1 LSGSN
6 IHPLSAI
13 RNPKS
18 QIPNQFTLEAD
29 AMIIKT
35 LPVGPI
41 MANCFIVGCEETLEA
56 AVIDPGDEADKILQ
70 AVADLDLNVKT
81 IINTHGH
88 FDHVSANKGIY
99 TATKAPILIH
109 ALDASMLEQISAS
122 AANWG
127 LSAEDSPPPDRT
139 INDGDTIAFGRI
151 TLKVIH
157 TPGHTPGGIS
167 LFADGHVFVG
177 DTLFA
182 GSIGRTDFPGGD
194 FATLKS
200 SIQDKLFELGDEVR
214 VYTGHGPETTI
225 GHEKQHNPFVGVNA
239 MY

>member
-1 LSGSN
+1 M
-6 IHPLSAI
+6 
-13 RNPKS
+13 
-18 QIPNQFTLEAD
+18 LEVD
-29 AMIIKT
+29 LMIIKT

-41 MANCFIVGCEETLEA
+41 MANCFIVGCKKTLEA
-56 AVIDPGDEADKILQ
+56 AVIDPGDEADKILES
-70 AVADLDLNVKT
+70 VAALNLTVRF

-88 FDHVSANKGIY
+88 FDHVSANKAVNA
-99 TATKAPILIH
+99 ATQAPILIH
-109 ALDASMLEQISAS
+109 ALDAPMLGKISAS

-127 LSAEDSPPPDRT
+127 LSAENSPSPDRT
-139 INDGDTIAFGRI
+139 VDDGDTITFGKI
-151 TLKVIH
+151 SFNVIH

-167 LFADGHVFVG
+167 LYIDGHVFVG

-200 SIQDKLFELGDEVR
+200 SIQDKLFTLGDDVR
-214 VYTGHGPETTI
+214 VYTGHGPETSI
-225 GHEKQHNPFVGVNA
+225 GRERQHNPFVGVNA

>member
-1 LSGSN
+1 
-6 IHPLSAI
+6 
-13 RNPKS
+13 
-18 QIPNQFTLEAD
+18 
-29 AMIIKT
+29 M
-35 LPVGPI
+35 
-41 MANCFIVGCEETLEA
+41 
-56 AVIDPGDEADKILQ
+56 
-70 AVADLDLNVKT
+70 ADLDLNVKT

-88 FDHVSANKGIY
+88 FDHVSANKGMH
-99 TATKAPILIH
+99 TATNAPILIH
-109 ALDASMLEQISAS
+109 ALDAPMLEKISAS

-139 INDGDTIAFGRI
+139 INDGDTITFGQI

-167 LFADGHVFVG
+167 LFTDGHVFVG

-200 SIQDKLFELGDEVR
+200 SIQEKLFKLADDVR

>member
-1 LSGSN
+1 
-6 IHPLSAI
+6 
-13 RNPKS
+13 
-18 QIPNQFTLEAD
+18 
-29 AMIIKT
+29 MIIKT

-41 MANCFIVGCEETLEA
+41 MANCFIVGCKETLET

-70 AVADLDLNVKT
+70 LVADLDLNIKT

-88 FDHVSANKGIY
+88 FDHVSANKGIH
-99 TATKAPILIH
+99 TATNAPILIH
-109 ALDASMLEQISAS
+109 ALDAPMLEQISAS

-127 LSAEDSPPPDRT
+127 LSAEDSPLPERT
-139 INDGDTIAFGRI
+139 IDDGDTISFGQI
-151 TLKVIH
+151 TLKVMH
-157 TPGHTPGGIS
+157 TPGHTPGGVS
-167 LFADGHVFVG
+167 LFTDGHVFVG

-200 SIQDKLFELGDEVR
+200 SIQDKLFALGDDVR

-239 MY
+239 VY

>member
-1 LSGSN
+1 
-6 IHPLSAI
+6 
-13 RNPKS
+13 
-18 QIPNQFTLEAD
+18 
-29 AMIIKT
+29 MIIKT

-70 AVADLDLNVKT
+70 AVADSDLNVKT

-88 FDHVSANKGIY
+88 FDHVSANKGIH

-109 ALDASMLEQISAS
+109 ALDAPMLEQISAS

-139 INDGDTIAFGRI
+139 INDGDTITFGQI
-151 TLKVIH
+151 ALKVLH
-157 TPGHTPGGIS
+157 TPGHTPGGVS

-200 SIQDKLFELGDEVR
+200 SIQDKLFTLADDVR
-214 VYTGHGPETTI
+214 AYTGHGPETTI
-225 GHEKQHNPFVGVNA
+225 GHERQHNPFVGVNA
-239 MY
+239 IY